1 MRLIVG
7 GFKTYSCL
15 DAFPHGSREFYVG
28 LMGRNENLNFS
39 TGTSVRV
46 IWGHLAV
53 CVCVRAYMCV
63 RACVCVRACA
73 RARFACL
80 QPHRFRAVTLLVE
93 ILASAFSLPCITS
106 VLRLSSVQPT
116 RPTLVAGSVN
126 WLVASLKAPRNR
138 NAI

>member
-1 MRLIVG
+1 M
-7 GFKTYSCL
+7 C
-15 DAFPHGSREFYVG
+15 
-28 LMGRNENLNFS
+28 
-39 TGTSVRV
+39 VR
-46 IWGHLAV
+46 A
-53 CVCVRAYMCV
+53 CVRAYMCV
-63 RACVCVRACA
+63 RACACVCVRACARARARVRECVCARMCVHVCVHACVRVRARVRARMCVCVRACA